1 MACELCG
8 KQEDF
13 CKALVEDIEMTV
25 CSGCSKFGR
34 VVKKLQSSK
43 LSSSQIASKSQISL
57 KPVKKELVEDFV
69 EDYDQIIKH
78 KREKMNLNQK
88 DFAKLLNVD
97 ENWIHKIETKSLKP
111 TLELGRKIEKILRV
125 KLIETVQE
133 GVVEPKKSSSVLTI
147 GDLVK
152 IKNQSN

>member
-8 KQEDF
+8 KPEDF
-13 CKALVEDIEMTV
+13 CKAVVEGIEMAV

-43 LSSSQIASKSQISL
+43 MASKSIQTQ
-57 KPVKKELVEDFV
+57 KPVKNELIEDFV
-69 EDYDQIIKH
+69 EDYDQIIKQ
-78 KREKMNLNQK
+78 KREKMNLTQK
-88 DFAKLLNVD
+88 EFAKLLNVD
-97 ENWIHKIETKSLKP
+97 ENWISKIETKSLKP

-133 GVVEPKKSSSVLTI
+133 GVVDPVKKSNNSVLTI

-152 IKNQSN
+152 IK

>member
-34 VVKKLQSSK
+34 IVRKFQSSK
-43 LSSSQIASKSQISL
+43 ISVKSPLISKQ
-57 KPVKKELVEDFV
+57 VKKELVEDFV
-69 EDYDQIIKH
+69 EDYDQMIKH
-78 KREKMNLNQK
+78 KREKMNLTQK

-111 TLELGRKIEKILRV
+111 TLELGRKIEKLLKV
-125 KLIETVQE
+125 KLIETVEE